1 MSSAAAGGCAHVAT
15 GAKLGR
21 MTQMPD
27 PAADVVPQW
36 DLRHRLLRAREYA
49 GLEQS
54 ELARELGVSRTT
66 VSNAER
72 GAHSPRRALIL
83 AWGLRCGVSLRWLE
97 TGQAGPSSTPP
108 DSVRP
113 LGLEPRTQWFRAR
126 RHLSI
131 VEERAA

>member
-1 MSSAAAGGCAHVAT
+1 MTLQVGVGT
-15 GAKLGR
+15 G
-21 MTQMPD
+21 
-27 PAADVVPQW
+27 VVPEW
-36 DLRHRLLRAREYA
+36 EKRHRLIRAREWA
-49 GLEQS
+49 GLEQA
-54 ELARELGVSRTT
+54 ELARELGVSRNT

-72 GAHSPRRALIL
+72 GRSEPRRSLVM
-83 AWGLRCGVSLRWLE
+83 AWAMRTGVDLRWLE